1 MKQCSWLPVLCLVA
15 AACSS
20 EAARDEGS
28 CAADS
33 DCKAPTAACDLGA
46 SNTCV
51 QCVPGRKTEACVGT
65 SPVCDA
71 SFRCQPCTRHA
82 DCLSDACMPDGSC
95 AAESNVLYLRE
106 GGMGT
111 ACSKAMPCGSFAAAL
126 AALSNTQT
134 ILRVSGLISNS
145 EGFIAFGSA
154 VLLGDSAGAALR
166 GGGTGAAAPILSL
179 VNGARVEIY
188 DVAFR
193 DSRDAAVSISAS
205 SQATLVRS
213 RIDNAAGEGLV
224 VAGKARLRQSEV
236 TSCNDPGRP
245 AISALA
251 GGELAVDRS
260 RISDNDGAGVVVAD
274 GGKFVIT
281 NSFLT
286 GNKVGGALTATS
298 PTNDSR
304 LELST
309 IVDNVSGAATNQA
322 GGVVCDNPSVSVRH
336 NILYRNTGGP
346 AGTVQRLGRCAF
358 TGNLEL
364 AAGPGDTTLQFRSE
378 ATSPKDY
385 HLTAQ
390 SPASVRDVAGVTCT
404 GLQDFDGDERPQGGS
419 CDLGADEVK

>member
-1 MKQCSWLPVLCLVA
+1 MKKCSWLLVLCLVA

-20 EAARDEGS
+20 EEARDDGS

-33 DCKAPTAACDLGA
+33 DCQAPTAACDLGA

-71 SFRCQPCTRHA
+71 SLRCQPCTRHA

-111 ACSKAMPCGSFAAAL
+111 VCSKAMPCGSFEAAL

-179 VNGARVEIY
+179 VNGARVEVY

-213 RIDNAAGEGLV
+213 RIDNSAGEGIL

-245 AISALA
+245 AISVLP
-251 GGELAVDRS
+251 GGELTVDRS
-260 RISDNDGAGVVVAD
+260 RISDNDSTGVVVAD
-274 GGKFVIT
+274 GGR
-281 NSFLT
+281 
-286 GNKVGGALTATS
+286 GGLRQPERVRPPQHPLS
-298 PTNDSR
+298 KHRRSR
-304 LELST
+304 RHR
-309 IVDNVSGAATNQA
+309 AAARPLCLHGQPGA
-322 GGVVCDNPSVSVRH
+322 GGRPRRH
-336 NILYRNTGGP
+336 HPAVPFGGHLAEGLP
-346 AGTVQRLGRCAF
+346 PDGAEPGLGPERRRGDLHRLAGLRR
-358 TGNLEL
+358 
-364 AAGPGDTTLQFRSE
+364 
-378 ATSPKDY
+378 
-385 HLTAQ
+385 
-390 SPASVRDVAGVTCT
+390 
-404 GLQDFDGDERPQGGS
+404 
-419 CDLGADEVK
+419 